1 MKQNYHITI
10 RKHLTLSLLDET
22 IRDKMI
28 VESKFKSILTAI
40 LLGLT
45 SKPAKTDATTSSLDS
60 KITSQ
65 TVNTTALASLDRA
78 VNVGKKILSTTHP
91 NQALIN
97 ACLQKMQSDMDKMF
111 DDVYNNRIT
120 NVNIE
125 QYFPLLM
132 SAYNLTEKDQEY
144 LKIKSIV
151 DALSREIKKIYDNRE
166 DVSHIEKIYLY
177 KLYPLQFYIK
187 LLSP

>member
-1 MKQNYHITI
+1 MKIKNSFLK

-22 IRDKMI
+22 IRNKMI
-28 VESKFKSILTAI
+28 VENKFKSILTAI
-40 LLGLT
+40 LLGLP
-45 SKPAKTDATTSSLDS
+45 SKTDATTSNLDS
-60 KITSQ
+60 KITNQ
-65 TVNTTALASLDRA
+65 TVATTALSSLNRA
-78 VNVGKKILSTTHP
+78 VNIGKKILSTTQP

-97 ACLQKMQSDMDKMF
+97 DCLKKMESDMDKMF
-111 DDVYNNRIT
+111 DDVYENRIT

-132 SAYNLTEKDQEY
+132 SAYNLTEKDQKY

-151 DALSREIKKIYDNRE
+151 DSLSREIKKLYDNRE

-177 KLYPLQFYIK
+177 KMYTLQFYIK

>member
-1 MKQNYHITI
+1 MKIKNSFLK
-10 RKHLTLSLLDET
+10 RKYLTLSLLDET
-22 IRDKMI
+22 IREKMI
-28 VESKFKSILTAI
+28 VENKFKSILTAI
-40 LLGLT
+40 LLGLP
-45 SKPAKTDATTSSLDS
+45 SNLDS
-60 KITSQ
+60 KITNQ
-65 TVNTTALASLDRA
+65 TVATTALSSLDRA
-78 VNVGKKILSTTHP
+78 VNIGKKILSTTQP

-97 ACLQKMQSDMDKMF
+97 DCLKKMESDMDKMF
-111 DDVYNNRIT
+111 DDVYENRIT

-132 SAYNLTEKDQEY
+132 SAYNLTEKDQKY

-151 DALSREIKKIYDNRE
+151 DSLSREIKKLYDNRE

-177 KLYPLQFYIK
+177 KTYPLQFYIK